1 MTLCNMK
8 GEVMNINGIEYE
20 LVKAPSMSCNGC
32 AFVDNN
38 IGEYP
43 CVQGAE
49 CAHPRNMIY
58 KKIEEK

>member
-1 MTLCNMK
+1 
-8 GEVMNINGIEYE
+8 MNINGIEYE
-20 LVKAPSMSCNGC
+20 LVKAPSMSCKGC

-49 CAHPRNMIY
+49 CAHPKNMIY

>member
-1 MTLCNMK
+1 MK
-8 GEVMNINGIEYE
+8 GEVVNINGIEYE
-20 LVKAPSMSCNGC
+20 LVKAPSMSCKGC

-49 CAHPRNMIY
+49 CAYPRNMIY
-58 KKIEEK
+58 KKVEEK